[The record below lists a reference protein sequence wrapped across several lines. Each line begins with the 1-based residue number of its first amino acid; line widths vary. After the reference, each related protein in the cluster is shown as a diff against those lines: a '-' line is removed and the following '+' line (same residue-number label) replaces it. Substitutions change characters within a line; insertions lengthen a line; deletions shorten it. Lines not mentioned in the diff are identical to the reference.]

1 MTTERIETRDAQAR
15 VIALPTGDL
24 IIGSSSVRKPRTDSA
39 GMALKETAQFY
50 EYDTFRTFLWFD
62 NDCRLKEATLSDV
75 VNEVHSA
82 VAELIET
89 NRHLRGIKFGIQ
101 AGSLKHENIDLE
113 EIP

>member
-24 IIGSSSVRKPRTDSA
+24 IIGSSGITKPRTDSA
-39 GMALKETAQFY
+39 GRALPVNTAYY
-50 EYDTFRTFLWFD
+50 EHDTFKTYLWFD
-62 NDCRLKEATLSDV
+62 NDWHIKEATLADV
-75 VNEVHSA
+75 VSELRSA